1 MLKRLF
7 DIVFSLFGIILIL
20 PFLIIICLIVII
32 ESRGGVFYSQNRV
45 GKNNVDFKILKIR
58 TMYKDSDKKGLLTVG
73 SRDAR
78 ITKTGYFLRKYKI
91 DELPQLINILSGQ
104 MSFVGPRPEVRKYVE
119 LYNAEQLKVL
129 SVRPGLTDLASLIY
143 YNESEEL
150 SKVDDP
156 EHYYIQTV
164 MPHKIALNI
173 EYFQKQNFWQDIRII
188 MKTLIKWVK

>member
-7 DIVFSLFGIILIL
+7 DIVFSLVGFILIL
-20 PFLIIICLIVII
+20 PFLIIICLIVIM
-32 ESRGGVFYSQNRV
+32 ESRGGIFYRQSRV
-45 GKNNVDFKILKIR
+45 GKNNMDFKILKIR

-91 DELPQLINILSGQ
+91 DELPQLINILMGQ

-119 LYNAEQLKVL
+119 LYNAEQMKVL

-143 YNESEEL
+143 YNESEYL
-150 SKVDDP
+150 STFDDP
-156 EHYYIQTV
+156 EQNYIRVV
-164 MPHKIALNI
+164 MPHKIALNL
-173 EYFQKQNFWQDIRII
+173 EYIRKQNFWQDIRII
-188 MKTLIKWVK
+188 FKTLFKWVS